1 MTHEF
6 KKIVNAYQE
15 ASNKGLKAVLAT
27 VVHLEGSSYRRPGV
41 RMLILNNDKMIGAV
55 SGGCVEKEVLRQS
68 QTVFNTGKAKMMT
81 YDGRYRLGCEG
92 TLYILLEVFDPAS
105 DFFKVFDSFL
115 SQRKLFEIK
124 SFFTIDGS
132 HEDLYGSVVGFGKGH
147 SFNLSDSE
155 MDRTKVSVDGLR
167 VFKQQMRPCFKL
179 LIIGGEHD
187 AVQLCLLASTTGWE
201 VSVVTTIKDSKGK
214 ADFPGADNVFS
225 LAMGELDTTLI
236 DNETAVVLM
245 THNFANDLS
254 YLLGLK
260 ESLPAYIGLLGPAH
274 RREKLLDAFIDRFP
288 EVNEDFL
295 ETVHG
300 PAGLNIGAE
309 TPQEIAIS
317 IIAEILSIVRQ
328 QIPMPLQDKKG
339 GIHDATNLTELEPI
353 TKKP

>member
-1 MTHEF
+1 
-6 KKIVNAYQE
+6 
-15 ASNKGLKAVLAT
+15 
-27 VVHLEGSSYRRPGV
+27 
-41 RMLILNNDKMIGAV
+41 MLILNNDKMIGAV

-68 QTVFNTGKAKMMT
+68 QTVFNTRKAKMMT

-105 DFFKVFDSFL
+105 GFFEVFDSFL
-115 SQRKLFEIK
+115 NQRKSFEIK
-124 SFFTIDGS
+124 SCFTIDGS
-132 HEDLYGSVVGFGKGH
+132 HEDLYGSTVGFDGRH
-147 SFNLSDSE
+147 SFNVSNIEIDK
-155 MDRTKVSVDGLR
+155 TKVSVNDLR
-167 VFKQQMRPCFKL
+167 VFKQEMRPCFKL

-187 AVQLCLLASTTGWE
+187 AVQLCSLASITGWE
-201 VSVVTTIKDSKGK
+201 VSVVTSVKDSKDK
-214 ADFPGADNVFS
+214 ADFPGANNVFS
-225 LAMGELDTTLI
+225 VAIGELNSSLI

-254 YLLGLK
+254 YLIGLK

-288 EVNEDFL
+288 EVSEDFL

-328 QIPMPLQDKKG
+328 QIPMSLQDKKG
-339 GIHDATNLTELEPI
+339 GIHDATNLTELEPV